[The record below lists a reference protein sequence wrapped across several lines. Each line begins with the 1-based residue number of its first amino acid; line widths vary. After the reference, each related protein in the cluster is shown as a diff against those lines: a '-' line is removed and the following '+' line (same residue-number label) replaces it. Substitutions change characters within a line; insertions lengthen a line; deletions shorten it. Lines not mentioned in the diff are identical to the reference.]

1 MTLRP
6 LRTDRWTTWH
16 GYAAVGLALFGV
28 LATLDAWADIAQIAW
43 KDEEYSH
50 IFLVPLVAAW
60 MVWVRRMR
68 IRHCK
73 PTGTILGP
81 IIALFGWAMSSFGFY
96 EGYQSLFHLGSVIVV
111 VGCMVAILG
120 KHLIFRFF
128 PAIAVLIFL
137 VPVPGGYR
145 QDIAVPLQTWTAQI
159 STTLFETLGV
169 ITERS
174 GNMLIVNGKEVT
186 IAEQCNG
193 VRGIFALLLVSY
205 AFGFG
210 LPLRNSVRF
219 FILLASPLVTIGCN
233 VLRILPTAWFYG
245 NASDDASQRFA
256 DDFHWWAGWAMV
268 PLAFL
273 ILLWIIKLLRWAMLP
288 VMRYTL
294 AS

>member
-16 GYAAVGLALFGV
+16 GVAAVALACVGV
-28 LATLDAWADIAQIAW
+28 LATYDAWADIAEIAW

-50 IFLVPLVAAW
+50 IFLVPLVAGW

-73 PTGTILGP
+73 PIGTILGP
-81 IIALFGWAMSSFGFY
+81 ILAAIGWVVASYGFY
-96 EGYQSLFHLGSVIVV
+96 HGYQSLFHAGSVLVV
-111 VGCMVAILG
+111 LGCMVAVLG

-128 PAIAVLIFL
+128 PAVAVLIFL
-137 VPVPGGYR
+137 IPVPGTIR
-145 QDIAVPLQTWTAQI
+145 QQIAVPLQTWTAQI
-159 STTLFETLGV
+159 ATGMFDTLGV
-169 ITERS
+169 VTERS
-174 GNMLIVNGKEVT
+174 GNMLVVNGVPVT

-193 VRGIFALLLVSY
+193 VRGIFALVLVSY

-210 LPLRNSVRF
+210 LPLRNSIRF
-219 FILLASPLVTIGCN
+219 LILLASPLVTIACN
-233 VLRILPTAWFYG
+233 VLRVLPTAWMYG
-245 NASDDASQRFA
+245 HFQDSERYIA
-256 DDFHWWAGWAMV
+256 DKFHEYAGWAMV
-268 PLAFL
+268 PAAFL
-273 ILLWIIKLLRWAMLP
+273 ILLAILKVLRWATLP

>member
-6 LRTDRWTTWH
+6 LRTDRWTMWH
-16 GYAAVGLALFGV
+16 GVLAVALALVGV
-28 LATLDAWADIAQIAW
+28 LATWDAWADIGEIAW
-43 KDEEYSH
+43 KDEEYTH

-73 PTGTILGP
+73 PIGTILGP
-81 IIALFGWAMSSFGFY
+81 ILVAVGWAIASYGFY
-96 EGYQSLFHLGSVIVV
+96 HGYQSLFHGGSVLVV
-111 VGCMVAILG
+111 LGCMVAILG

-128 PAIAVLIFL
+128 PAVAVLIFL
-137 VPVPGGYR
+137 VPVPGQIR

-159 STTLFETLGV
+159 STVMFDGLGV
-169 ITERS
+169 DTNRS
-174 GNMLIVNGKEVT
+174 GNQLVVNGVPVT

-193 VRGIFALLLVSY
+193 VRGIFALVLVSY
-205 AFGFG
+205 AFSFG

-219 FILLASPLVTIGCN
+219 LVLLASPLVTIGCN
-233 VLRILPTAWFYG
+233 LIRILPTAWFFGY
-245 NASDDASQRFA
+245 SSQDFAVRFHEA
-256 DDFHWWAGWAMV
+256 AGWAMV

-273 ILLWIIKLLRWAMLP
+273 ILLGIMKVLRWAMLP

>member
-1 MTLRP
+1 V
-6 LRTDRWTTWH
+6 
-16 GYAAVGLALFGV
+16 AAVGLALVGV
-28 LATLDAWADIAQIAW
+28 IATWDAWADIAEIAW

-68 IRHCK
+68 LRHCK
-73 PTGTILGP
+73 PIGTILGP
-81 IIALFGWAMSSFGFY
+81 IIAAAGWAIASYGFY
-96 EGYQSLFHLGSVIVV
+96 EGYQSLFHGGSVLVV
-111 VGCMVAILG
+111 LGCMVAVLG

-128 PAIAVLIFL
+128 PAVAVLVFL
-137 VPVPGGYR
+137 VPVPGELR
-145 QDIAVPLQTWTAQI
+145 QRIAVPLQTWTAQI
-159 STTLFETLGV
+159 STTLFESLGV
-169 ITERS
+169 ATERS
-174 GNMLIVNGKEVT
+174 GNTLIVNGKEVT

-193 VRGIFALLLVSY
+193 VRGIFALVLVSY

-245 NASDDASQRFA
+245 YSTEDFA
-256 DDFHWWAGWAMV
+256 NDFHWWAGWAMV
-268 PLAFL
+268 PMAFL
-273 ILLWIIKLLRWAMLP
+273 ILLMIVKTLRWAMLP

>member
-6 LRTDRWTTWH
+6 LRTDRWTAWH
-16 GYAAVGLALFGV
+16 GFAAVGLALVGV
-28 LATLDAWADIAQIAW
+28 LATLDAWAEIAEIAW

-68 IRHCK
+68 IRHCR
-73 PTGTILGP
+73 PIGTIVGP
-81 IIALFGWAMSSFGFY
+81 IIAAVGWGIASYGFY
-96 EGYQSLFHLGSVIVV
+96 HRYQSLFHAGSVLVV

-128 PAIAVLIFL
+128 PAIAVLVFL
-137 VPVPGGYR
+137 VPMPPDVR
-145 QDIAVPLQTWTAQI
+145 QKIAVPLQTWTAQI
-159 STTLFETLGV
+159 STALFESLGV
-169 ITERS
+169 ATERS
-174 GNMLIVNGKEVT
+174 GNMLIVNGNEVT

-193 VRGIFALLLVSY
+193 VRGIFALVLVSY

-219 FILLASPLVTIGCN
+219 FVLLASPLVTIGCN

-245 NASDDASQRFA
+245 YSSRDFA
-256 DDFHWWAGWAMV
+256 NDFHWWAGWAMV
-268 PLAFL
+268 PMAFL
-273 ILLWIIKLLRWAMLP
+273 ILLGIVKTLRWAMLP

>member
-1 MTLRP
+1 MILRP

-16 GYAAVGLALFGV
+16 GVAAVALACVGV
-28 LATLDAWADIAQIAW
+28 LATYDAWADIAEIAW

-73 PTGTILGP
+73 PIGTILGP
-81 IIALFGWAMSSFGFY
+81 IIAAAGWGIASYGFY
-96 EGYQSLFHLGSVIVV
+96 NDYQSLFHAGSVLVV
-111 VGCMVAILG
+111 LGCMVAILG

-128 PAIAVLIFL
+128 PAVAVLMFL
-137 VPVPGGYR
+137 VPVPGELR
-145 QDIAVPLQTWTAQI
+145 QRIAVPLQTWTAQI
-159 STTLFETLGV
+159 STALFEVLGV
-169 ITERS
+169 ATERS

-210 LPLRNSVRF
+210 LPLRNTVRF

-245 NASDDASQRFA
+245 YSTQDFA
-256 DDFHWWAGWAMV
+256 NDFHWWAGWAMV
-268 PLAFL
+268 PAAFVV
-273 ILLWIIKLLRWAMLP
+273 LLGIVKVLRWAMLP

>member
-1 MTLRP
+1 MTLAP
-6 LRTDRWTTWH
+6 LRTDRWTRWH
-16 GYAAVGLALFGV
+16 VVVAFALACVGV
-28 LATLDAWADIAQIAW
+28 LATLDAWADIAEIAW

-50 IFLVPLVAAW
+50 IFLVPLVAVW

-68 IRHCK
+68 ARHCK
-73 PTGTILGP
+73 PIGTILGP
-81 IIALFGWAMSSFGFY
+81 IIVAVGWVISSFGFY
-96 EGYQSLFHLGSVIVV
+96 HGYQSLFHGGSVLVV
-111 VGCMVAILG
+111 LGCLVAIFG

-128 PAIAVLIFL
+128 PAVAVMIFL
-137 VPVPGGYR
+137 VPVPGQFR
-145 QDIAVPLQTWTAQI
+145 QSIAVPLQNWTAQI
-159 STTLFETLGV
+159 ATAIFGTFGV
-169 ITERS
+169 ATERS
-174 GNMLIVNGKEVT
+174 ANMLIVNGVPVT

-193 VRGIFALLLVSY
+193 VRGIFALVLVSY

-219 FILLASPLVTIGCN
+219 FILLASPLVTIACN

-245 NASDDASQRFA
+245 YSSKDFAERFHNA
-256 DDFHWWAGWAMV
+256 AGWAMV

-273 ILLWIIKLLRWAMLP
+273 VLLGFLKILRWAMLP

>member
-16 GYAAVGLALFGV
+16 GVAAFAMAFLGI
-28 LATLDAWADIAQIAW
+28 LATRGAWADIIEIAW

-73 PTGTILGP
+73 PIGTILGP
-81 IIALFGWAMSSFGFY
+81 IIAAAGWVIASYGFY
-96 EGYQSLFHLGSVIVV
+96 HGYQSLFHGGSVLVV
-111 VGCMVAILG
+111 LGCMVAILG

-128 PAIAVLIFL
+128 PAVAVLIFL
-137 VPVPGGYR
+137 VPVPGQIR

-159 STTLFETLGV
+159 STVMFDGLGV
-169 ITERS
+169 DTSRS
-174 GNMLIVNGKEVT
+174 GNQLVVNGVPVT

-193 VRGIFALLLVSY
+193 VRGIFALVLVSY

-219 FILLASPLVTIGCN
+219 LILLASPLVTIGCN
-233 VLRILPTAWFYG
+233 LLRILPTAWFYG
-245 NASDDASQRFA
+245 YASPDFALQFHNA
-256 DDFHWWAGWAMV
+256 AGWAMV

-273 ILLWIIKLLRWAMLP
+273 ILLGIIKVLRWAMLP

>member
-6 LRTDRWTTWH
+6 LRTDRWTQWH
-16 GYAAVGLALFGV
+16 VVAAAALALLGIY
-28 LATLDAWADIAQIAW
+28 ATRHAWADIGEIAW

-50 IFLVPLVAAW
+50 IFLVPLVAIW

-73 PTGTILGP
+73 PVGMMFGP
-81 IIALFGWAMSSFGFY
+81 LIAAAGWAIASLGFY
-96 EGYQSLFHLGSVIVV
+96 RGYQSLFHGGSVMVV
-111 VGCMVAILG
+111 VGCMVAVLGQQAIL
-120 KHLIFRFF
+120 RFF
-128 PAIAVLIFL
+128 PAVAVLVFL
-137 VPVPGGYR
+137 VPIPGTLR
-145 QDIAVPLQTWTAQI
+145 QQIAVPLQTWTAQLA
-159 STTLFETLGV
+159 TTMFDVLGV
-169 ITERS
+169 ATERS
-174 GNMLIVNGKEVT
+174 GNMLVVNNVPVT

-193 VRGIFALLLVSY
+193 VRGIFALVLVSY

-219 FILLASPLVTIGCN
+219 LILLASPLVTIGCN

-245 NASDDASQRFA
+245 YSTPDFALQFHNA
-256 DDFHWWAGWAMV
+256 AGWAMV
-268 PLAFL
+268 PVAFI
-273 ILLWIIKLLRWAMLP
+273 ILLGIIKTLRWAMLP

>member
-16 GYAAVGLALFGV
+16 GFAAVGLACVGI
-28 LATLDAWADIAQIAW
+28 LATYDAWADIARIAW
-43 KDEEYSH
+43 KDLEYSH
-50 IFLVPLVAAW
+50 VFLVPLVAAW

-73 PTGTILGP
+73 PVGTFLGP
-81 IIALFGWAMSSFGFY
+81 LIAGAGWVISSY
-96 EGYQSLFHLGSVIVV
+96 GYYHGHQSLFHGGSVLVV
-111 VGCMVAILG
+111 VGCMVAVLG

-128 PAIAVLIFL
+128 PAIAVLVFL
-137 VPVPGGYR
+137 VPVPGQIR

-159 STTLFETLGV
+159 STAMFESFGV
-169 ITERS
+169 AADRS
-174 GNMLIVNGKEVT
+174 ANMLIVNGKEVT
-186 IAEQCNG
+186 IVEQCNG
-193 VRGIFALLLVSY
+193 VRGVFALLLVSY

-219 FILLASPLVTIGCN
+219 FILLASPVVTIGCN

-245 NASDDASQRFA
+245 YASKGFA

-268 PLAFL
+268 PVAFV
-273 ILLWIIKLLRWAMLP
+273 ILLGIINVLRWAMLP

>member
-1 MTLRP
+1 MLLRP
-6 LRTDRWTTWH
+6 LRTDRWTGWH
-16 GYAAVGLALFGV
+16 GFAAVGLALVGV
-28 LATLDAWADIAQIAW
+28 LATLDAWADIAEISY
-43 KDEEYSH
+43 KDIEYSH

-73 PTGTILGP
+73 PIGTMLGP
-81 IIALFGWAMSSFGFY
+81 ILVALGWIISSYGFY
-96 EGYQSLFHLGSVIVV
+96 HRYQSLFHAGAVLVV

-137 VPVPGGYR
+137 VPVPGELR
-145 QDIAVPLQTWTAQI
+145 QRIAVPLQTWTAQI
-159 STTLFETLGV
+159 STALFESVGV
-169 ITERS
+169 ATERS
-174 GNMLIVNGKEVT
+174 GNMLILNGKEVT

-193 VRGIFALLLVSY
+193 VRGIFALVLVSY

-210 LPLRNSVRF
+210 MPLRNSVRF

-245 NASDDASQRFA
+245 YSTQDFA
-256 DDFHWWAGWAMV
+256 NDFHWWAGWAMV

-273 ILLWIIKLLRWAMLP
+273 ILLLIVKTLRWAMVP

>member
-16 GYAAVGLALFGV
+16 GIAAVGLALVGV
-28 LATLDAWADIAQIAW
+28 LATYDAWADIAEIAW
-43 KDEEYSH
+43 KDVEYSH
-50 IFLVPLVAAW
+50 VFLVPLVAAW

-73 PTGTILGP
+73 PIGTILGP
-81 IIALFGWAMSSFGFY
+81 LIAAAGALVSWYGYHHA
-96 EGYQSLFHLGSVIVV
+96 YQSLFHGGAVLVVI
-111 VGCMVAILG
+111 GCMVAVLG

-128 PAIAVLIFL
+128 PAIAVLVFL
-137 VPVPGGYR
+137 VPVPGQIR

-159 STTLFETLGV
+159 STTLFESFGV
-169 ITERS
+169 AADRS
-174 GNMLIVNGKEVT
+174 ANMLIVNGTEVT
-186 IAEQCNG
+186 IVEQCNG
-193 VRGIFALLLVSY
+193 VRGVFALLLVSY

-219 FILLASPLVTIGCN
+219 FVLLASPLVTIGCN
-233 VLRILPTAWFYG
+233 VLRIIPTAWFYG
-245 NASDDASQRFA
+245 YSSRDFA
-256 DDFHWWAGWAMV
+256 NDFHWWAGWAMV
-268 PLAFL
+268 PMAFV
-273 ILLWIIKLLRWAMLP
+273 ILLGIVKTLRWAMLP

>member
-1 MTLRP
+1 MLFRP
-6 LRTDRWTTWH
+6 LRTDRWTRWH
-16 GYAAVGLALFGV
+16 GLAAAGLALVGV
-28 LATLDAWADIAQIAW
+28 LATLDAWADIAEISY
-43 KDEEYSH
+43 KDVEYSH

-73 PTGTILGP
+73 PIGTMFGP
-81 IIALFGWAMSSFGFY
+81 ILVVAGWLISSYGFY
-96 EGYQSLFHLGSVIVV
+96 HRYQSLFHAGAVLVV
-111 VGCMVAILG
+111 VGCMVAVLG
-120 KHLIFRFF
+120 KHLLVRFF

-137 VPVPGGYR
+137 VPVPGELR
-145 QDIAVPLQTWTAQI
+145 QRIAVPLQTWTAQI
-159 STTLFETLGV
+159 STALFDSVGV
-169 ITERS
+169 ATERS

-193 VRGIFALLLVSY
+193 VRGIFALILVSY

-210 LPLRNSVRF
+210 MPLRNSVRF

-233 VLRILPTAWFYG
+233 VFRILPTAWFYG
-245 NASDDASQRFA
+245 YSSQDFA
-256 DDFHWWAGWAMV
+256 NDFHWWAGWAMV

-273 ILLWIIKLLRWAMLP
+273 ILLLIVKTLRWAMLP

>member
-16 GYAAVGLALFGV
+16 GVAACAMALLGI
-28 LATLDAWADIAQIAW
+28 LATREAWADIIEIAW

-50 IFLVPLVAAW
+50 IFLVPLVAGW

-68 IRHCK
+68 LRHCK
-73 PTGTILGP
+73 PIGTLLGP
-81 IIALFGWAMSSFGFY
+81 ILAAAGWAIASYGFY
-96 EGYQSLFHLGSVIVV
+96 HGYQSLFHGGSVLVV
-111 VGCMVAILG
+111 LGCMVAVLG

-128 PAIAVLIFL
+128 PAVAVLVFL
-137 VPVPGGYR
+137 VPVPGQIR

-159 STTLFETLGV
+159 STVLFDGIGIATD
-169 ITERS
+169 RS
-174 GNMLIVNGKEVT
+174 GNQLVVNGVPVT

-193 VRGIFALLLVSY
+193 VRGIFALVLVSY
-205 AFGFG
+205 AFSFG

-219 FILLASPLVTIGCN
+219 FVLLASPLVTIGCN
-233 VLRILPTAWFYG
+233 VIRILPTAWFFGYSTQ
-245 NASDDASQRFA
+245 AFA
-256 DDFHWWAGWAMV
+256 EKFHEWAGWAMV
-268 PLAFL
+268 PVAFL
-273 ILLWIIKLLRWAMLP
+273 ILLGIIKVLRWAMLP